1 LGEEVIVATKDGA
14 KRLKKEAVLVSRA
27 IRLAGEGNVA
37 CLKMI
42 LQMTAGAQTKLVQE
56 AVISVEEALRYKR
69 RCAETISDCAAEG
82 KTPPE
87 FLPHP
92 DDMVVGIDRV
102 DFLGPMTETQQAAM
116 MLVIKERDEIL
127 EVLPEYV
134 RVAPEHEHGGPLYLA
149 YVEAV
154 GALRQCNVSLPPRL
168 RKGLVERPSLL
179 QWRKPATSRRRDAY
193 GGDEQAPT

>member
-1 LGEEVIVATKDGA
+1 
-14 KRLKKEAVLVSRA
+14 
-27 IRLAGEGNVA
+27 
-37 CLKMI
+37 
-42 LQMTAGAQTKLVQE
+42 
-56 AVISVEEALRYKR
+56 
-69 RCAETISDCAAEG
+69 
-82 KTPPE
+82 
-87 FLPHP
+87 
-92 DDMVVGIDRV
+92 MVVGIDRV

-193 GGDEQAPT
+193 GGDEQAPPKRRWAGRNIGGGARLIPNEKAPASPAQ